1 MTDTLEKK
9 AEKADGSDHG
19 GKLLKM
25 LTEEWGKCHTL
36 AEHS

>member
-1 MTDTLEKK
+1 MDTLDKK
-9 AEKADGSDHG
+9 AEKADELDHG
-19 GKLLKM
+19 GKFLKM